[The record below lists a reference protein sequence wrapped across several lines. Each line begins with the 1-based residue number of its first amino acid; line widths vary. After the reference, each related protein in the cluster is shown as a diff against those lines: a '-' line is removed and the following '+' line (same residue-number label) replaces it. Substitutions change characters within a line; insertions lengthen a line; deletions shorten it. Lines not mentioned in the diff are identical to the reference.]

1 MASGGRCRRRRSWI
15 RRHRRG
21 GSKLEGCGGGND
33 DAPNKLGSCSS
44 GEWISVRGH
53 RIKLRGR
60 MRVDG
65 NGDIYIPDSEDEE
78 PAVEVE
84 AGDVEVANLG
94 GALVAANG
102 LQIGDGVKSDGLDL
116 ATESVPADAVKV
128 ATEVD
133 AVGGIK
139 VAPDM
144 ATDEEMH
151 PEVAARLKKA
161 LAHMDPTF
169 HDLFVSMYKV
179 MVPAFFKP

>member
-15 RRHRRG
+15 HRHRRG
-21 GSKLEGCGGGND
+21 GSKLEGRGGGND

-78 PAVEVE
+78 PTVEVE
-84 AGDVEVANLG
+84 AGDVEVANMTDLEVPVNPK
-94 GALVAANG
+94 A
-102 LQIGDGVKSDGLDL
+102 IGDGVKSDGLDL

-133 AVGGIK
+133 AAGGIK
-139 VAPDM
+139 VAPDV

>member
-1 MASGGRCRRRRSWI
+1 MTARTAHATPWW
-15 RRHRRG
+15 
-21 GSKLEGCGGGND
+21 SKD
-33 DAPNKLGSCSS
+33 PSSSFLGTS
-44 GEWISVRGH
+44 
-53 RIKLRGR
+53 
-60 MRVDG
+60 
-65 NGDIYIPDSEDEE
+65 NPTFPDSEDEE

-84 AGDVEVANLG
+84 AGGVEVANLG
-94 GALVAANG
+94 GALVTANG
-102 LQIGDGVKSDGLDL
+102 LQMTDGVKSDGLDL

-133 AVGGIK
+133 AAGGIK
-139 VAPDM
+139 VAPDV

-169 HDLFVSMYKV
+169 RDLFVSMYKV